1 MAASSA
7 STQGCVLPITSFAT
21 ELVEFNGKCF
31 APSPG
36 LEAETKKLWKTQV
49 MIPLSLAEKQLAF
62 AGPFKLFHQQSPSIS
77 SQVPRKKFPQS
88 MTIRSGWIS

>member
-36 LEAETKKLWKTQV
+36 LEAETKKLWETQV
-49 MIPLSLAEKQLAF
+49 MIPFSLAEKQLA
-62 AGPFKLFHQQSPSIS
+62 SIS